1 MKAVERLVFAFV
13 PSLEERDEIFLL
25 VVFYSYCND
34 FEESGKFVLGVVLSS
49 GNFWLLVIF
58 DGIFVFTSESSPWT
72 QN

>member
-49 GNFWLLVIF
+49 GNF
-58 DGIFVFTSESSPWT
+58 
-72 QN
+72 